1 MFRKCKKGK
10 ENAIRRLFRDIE
22 ADIYIMIDG
31 DSTYGTELIREGIA
45 LVKHSRCGMVVGTRL
60 MHDIGQR
67 RGHDIGNQL
76 FTSFFKFIF
85 GVQADDV
92 FSGLRIL
99 SRRLVKTFP
108 CIGLEFEIEAE
119 LEIFCARMH
128 LPTASLPVKMRSRQD
143 SVSKLNPWRDGL
155 KILWLAI
162 RMLHREYPLRL
173 YGSLSGLI
181 LLVAILLLAPLVST
195 YFATGLVPRFPSL
208 IAGAAMLILSFSSLG
223 MGLILKEIANSRYG
237 HLEKCE
243 WRATQLA
250 PQLYS
255 RELDACARW
264 AREAS
269 GINSKE
275 TPRFRTKS
283 RFSRG

>member
-1 MFRKCKKGK
+1 MRKSLLPASSFAITPAAIEQLSLPSRRELTLFRKCKKGK

-45 LVKHSRCGMVVGTRL
+45 LVKHSRCDMVVGTRL
-60 MHDIGQR
+60 MHDIRQR

-173 YGSLSGLI
+173 YGPLAGLI
-181 LLVAILLLAPLVST
+181 LLVAILLLAPLVSI

-223 MGLILKEIANSRYG
+223 MGLILKEIANSRYESRYLRYLG
-237 HLEKCE
+237 FPSG
-243 WRATQLA
+243 WDAT
-250 PQLYS
+250 
-255 RELDACARW
+255 E
-264 AREAS
+264 
-269 GINSKE
+269 
-275 TPRFRTKS
+275 
-283 RFSRG
+283 